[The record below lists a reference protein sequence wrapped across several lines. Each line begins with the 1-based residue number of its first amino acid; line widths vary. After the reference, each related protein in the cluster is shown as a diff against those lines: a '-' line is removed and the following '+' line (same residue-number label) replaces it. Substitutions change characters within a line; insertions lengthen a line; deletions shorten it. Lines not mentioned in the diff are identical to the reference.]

1 VATSRSSAP
10 GEQDRLSVTADAG
23 VAAFP
28 LSRAELIDLLADTV
42 EARSAGRPVRV
53 AVDGCAAA
61 GKTTL
66 ADELVAVLR
75 DRGRH
80 VIRAW
85 VDDFL
90 YPRNER
96 HRRGLYSAQGCYRDA
111 FDYPALIGRLLDPLG
126 PGGTREYQTAVYD
139 RHADK
144 AVCPAAAEAP
154 ADAVLV
160 LDGVFLLR
168 PELRVSWD
176 LKIHLSVQ
184 PSEILRRGRIRDLD
198 VYGSIDEVDRRYLRR
213 YLPAQEIYQADDH
226 PIEHAD
232 FIVINDDPA
241 RPVVHAG
248 SAARARS

>member
-1 VATSRSSAP
+1 VRSFRSSAP
-10 GEQDRLSVTADAG
+10 LAR
-23 VAAFP
+23 P
-28 LSRAELIDLLADTV
+28 ELIALLADTA

-66 ADELVAVLR
+66 ADELMLVLR
-75 DRGRH
+75 QRGRP

-90 YPRNER
+90 RPRSER
-96 HRRGLYSAQGCYRDA
+96 YRGGEYSGQACYQDS

-126 PGGTREYQTAVYD
+126 PGGTLEYQTVAYD
-139 RHADK
+139 RQADL
-144 AVCPAAAEAP
+144 AVGPLAAKAP

-168 PELRVSWD
+168 PELRDRWD
-176 LKIHLSVQ
+176 LKIHLSVR

-198 VYGSIDEVDRRYLRR
+198 VYGSIEEVDRRYLTR
-213 YLPAQEIYQADDH
+213 YLPAQKLYRADNR

-232 FIVINDDPA
+232 FVVINDDPA
-241 RPVVHAG
+241 RPVVRAG
-248 SAARARS
+248 PATGERGAPD